1 MQRCLQ
7 QVRSSLLAEGGAQ
20 DDDGAVQAAQQGHQG
35 IEQGAGVGVVG
46 MHFVQDH
53 HLARQAKGAH
63 KAVLDVHGR
72 HQGLVNGAHGKRC
85 QQTAFGLVKPRA
97 AGAAFFPHVR
107 LL

>member
-1 MQRCLQ
+1 
-7 QVRSSLLAEGGAQ
+7 
-20 DDDGAVQAAQQGHQG
+20 
-35 IEQGAGVGVVG
+35 